1 MRQRGPVSRR
11 TREALAP
18 GSWRTSQTATRSA
31 TSGRCSS
38 PERPTTSTGMSRAT
52 RAPWISGEVGRRT
65 AQDGDLAG
73 LLSGAYE
80 VGDGVGEPVDL
91 LGVGAQQGAADHAV
105 AFGAGRG
112 AECLHACVQGAQGL
126 REAVGEVEEAAA
138 AAAVLAERLAGR
150 GAAVG
155 VREVLGEVV
164 EVGDG
169 GAAPAVD
176 GLAGVADRGDRV
188 AGAAAEQAC
197 QQDALGD
204 RGVLVL
210 VEEDHPELV
219 AQDARR
225 PRASAGRAGPT
236 VRSGRRSRAG
246 RAHAWPPGSAPPV
259 RRVRGGR
266 RPPRGPCAGR
276 RW

>member
-11 TREALAP
+11 TSEALAP

-52 RAPWISGEVGRRT
+52 SAPWMLGEVGRRT

-73 LLSGAYE
+73 RRAGAYE

-91 LGVGAQQGAADHAV
+91 LGVGAQQRAADQAV
-105 AFGAGRG
+105 ALGAGGR
-112 AECLHACVQGAQGL
+112 AQRLHARVHGAQGL
-126 REAVGEVEEAAA
+126 GEAVGEVEEAAA

-176 GLAGVADRGDRV
+176 RLAGVADGGHRV
-188 AGAAAEQAC
+188 AGAAAEETGE
-197 QQDALGD
+197 QD
-204 RGVLVL
+204 
-210 VEEDHPELV
+210 
-219 AQDARR
+219 
-225 PRASAGRAGPT
+225 RAGPRT
-236 VRSGRRSRAG
+236 CPGTRRGGPRGTRRAGWLRPRGGCGRGWRTGRSGRRSRGGRG
-246 RAHAWPPGSAPPV
+246 RAWPS
-259 RRVRGGR
+259 R
-266 RPPRGPCAGR
+266 
-276 RW
+276 